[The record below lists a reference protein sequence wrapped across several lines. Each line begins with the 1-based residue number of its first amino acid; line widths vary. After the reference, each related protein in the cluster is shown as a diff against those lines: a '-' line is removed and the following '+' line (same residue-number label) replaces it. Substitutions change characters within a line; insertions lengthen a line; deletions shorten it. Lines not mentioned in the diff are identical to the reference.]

1 MYPETTSNSFEN
13 NNIIVNSADQIN
25 TSNLTG
31 MKRRELAGYLYLNIK
46 KNMENLVSGGEI

>member
-1 MYPETTSNSFEN
+1 MYPETSSNSFEN